1 MTKTNY
7 VAKPVCEICGKNDA
21 FNLAIIE
28 GAKVSACANCSRF
41 GSVIGK
47 LGKEEGDIIQT
58 PAYTSNEIV
67 EEIIEDAPKII
78 RDARTR
84 AQMSIGDL
92 ATRLRE
98 QAHYLEKIEKGQLT
112 PSLTIARKLEK
123 VLHVTLVERTRYEQQ
138 GSLKKEFVL
147 PTLEDLLKSD
157 KKKK

>member
-1 MTKTNY
+1 MKKNSY
-7 VAKPVCEICGKNDA
+7 VTKPVCDICGKNEA
-21 FNLAIIE
+21 ANLAIIE
-28 GAKVSACANCSRF
+28 GAKVSACGNCSKF
-41 GSVIGK
+41 GSIIGR
-47 LGKEEGDIIQT
+47 LGEEEGEIFQT
-58 PAYTSNEIV
+58 PAYVSTEIV

-78 RDARTR
+78 RDARNR

-98 QAHYLEKIEKGQLT
+98 QAHYLEKIEKGNLT

-123 VLHVTLVERTRYEQQ
+123 VLHITLVERTRYEQQ